1 MVVSHE
7 APDGNDVFHPSR
19 NTILS
24 APCTRCVGLSKPRA
38 FDLSRP
44 RDYVGCIVE
53 AGPSAAASFCVWEI
67 NVATPNIVVSTKDA
81 SRLEA
86 LLASA
91 GAEGGDVARELET
104 ELARAE
110 YREPNDMP
118 GDVVMMGSHVRCIDE
133 STGEQHAVTLVYP
146 NEADFAAGRVSIL
159 APVGAALLGLSVGQ
173 TIQWPLPGGRT
184 THLTVAAVTSD

>member
-1 MVVSHE
+1 MH
-7 APDGNDVFHPSR
+7 
-19 NTILS
+19 
-24 APCTRCVGLSKPRA
+24 
-38 FDLSRP
+38 
-44 RDYVGCIVE
+44 VE

-81 SRLEA
+81 SRLESM
-86 LLASA
+86 LASA
-91 GAEGGDVARELET
+91 GTDAGDVARELEV

-133 STGEQHAVTLVYP
+133 STGEQHDVTLVYP
-146 NEADFAAGRVSIL
+146 HDADFAAGRVSIL

-184 THLTVAAVTSD
+184 TRLTVAAVTSD